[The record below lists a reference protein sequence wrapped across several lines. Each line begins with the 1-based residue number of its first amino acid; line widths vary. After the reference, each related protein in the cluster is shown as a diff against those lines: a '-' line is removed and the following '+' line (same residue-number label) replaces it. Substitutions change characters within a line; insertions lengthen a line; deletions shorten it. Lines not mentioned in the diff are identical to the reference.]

1 MNRRQPATRPP
12 APQQQ
17 QQPQQRRGT
26 PASTPPSP
34 LQNMQGQ
41 TQIPAQVSIP
51 QAISILVARINQL
64 ENRVPSM
71 VEPVVDNSEV
81 VDELSQR
88 IARLESELFSAKDH
102 IMKLQSVT
110 LDLAKSASASASS
123 FVSA

>member
-17 QQPQQRRGT
+17 QQQQQRRGT

-64 ENRVPSM
+64 ENRVPM

-110 LDLAKSASASASS
+110 LDLAKSASVSASI
-123 FVSA
+123 SA